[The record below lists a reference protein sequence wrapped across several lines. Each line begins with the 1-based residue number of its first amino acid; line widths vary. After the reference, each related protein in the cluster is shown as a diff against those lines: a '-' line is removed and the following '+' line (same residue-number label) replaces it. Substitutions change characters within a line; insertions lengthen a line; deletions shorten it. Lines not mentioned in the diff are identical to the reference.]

1 MAKVKQVLNGVAV
14 QVAAGTRKCN
24 HSKKHSIAKGE
35 TCLAVK
41 DPYWGSWR
49 SYCIECGRAILKVA
63 EIDLEELK
71 AELEVPI
78 AARPTIAN
86 GQAGAQL
93 ALASYPQRQAARESA
108 RPASGAD
115 CRVKMETRVGTRL
128 RSGGGRR
135 GEPWPTR

>member
-24 HSKKHSIAKGE
+24 HSKKHSIAKGD

-49 SYCIECGRAILKVA
+49 SYCAECGAAILEVA
-63 EIDLEELK
+63 EVDLEELK

-78 AARPTIAN
+78 AARPVSRSRGRET
-86 GQAGAQL
+86 QL
-93 ALASYPQRQAARESA
+93 ALS
-108 RPASGAD
+108 
-115 CRVKMETRVGTRL
+115 TRTDPEG
-128 RSGGGRR
+128 
-135 GEPWPTR
+135 